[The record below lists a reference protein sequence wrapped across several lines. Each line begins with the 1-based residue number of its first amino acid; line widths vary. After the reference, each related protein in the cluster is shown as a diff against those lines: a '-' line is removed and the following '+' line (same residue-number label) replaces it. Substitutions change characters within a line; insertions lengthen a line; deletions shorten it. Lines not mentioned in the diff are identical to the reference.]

1 MDAGVASAFPSETD
15 FVRDGGGGMGVNM
28 TLLRS
33 HRMLAA
39 IAAVG
44 VTLTG
49 SQVAAQGYPTRPIRM
64 VVGVVPGGA
73 TDMLARII
81 GAKLSE
87 RFSQQVVIDNRPGPS
102 SIVGSEIVARSP
114 PDGHTLLMS
123 SSGLSIVGSLYKK
136 VPFDPIKDFDP
147 IAFVATTPYVFVVH
161 PTLPVKS
168 LSGLID
174 YAKAQPG
181 KLTYAASTPGTTQ
194 HLGAELFQKMAGIN
208 MLYIPY
214 KGSGAVLPDLLSG
227 RLQVGLD
234 NVLVVMQHVRRGAM
248 RGLAVT
254 SLKRSLVFPEL
265 PTVSE
270 AAVPDFEAIGWFG
283 VFAPARTPPPIIKQL
298 NAEIAAIMRLPD
310 VNKRLV
316 DQGAEPV
323 SAPPEE
329 LKKLLARESAK
340 WSKVIREVGILP
352 Y

>member
-1 MDAGVASAFPSETD
+1 MVLATIATAG
-15 FVRDGGGGMGVNM
+15 
-28 TLLRS
+28 
-33 HRMLAA
+33 LALA
-39 IAAVG
+39 
-44 VTLTG
+44 G
-49 SQVAAQGYPTRPIRM
+49 SPAAAQGYPKRPIRM

-73 TDMLARII
+73 TDMLARIV

-102 SIVGSEIVARSP
+102 SIVGSEIVARAAA
-114 PDGHTLLMS
+114 DGHTLLMS

-136 VPFDPIKDFDP
+136 VPFDPIRDFDP

-161 PTLPVKS
+161 PTLPVKTM
-168 LSGLID
+168 SGLID

-194 HLGAELFQKMAGIN
+194 HLGAELFQKIAGIN

-227 RLQVGLD
+227 RLQVGID

-254 SLKRSLVFPEL
+254 SLKRSQVFPEL

-283 VFAPARTPPPIIKQL
+283 VFSPARTPPEVIKQL
-298 NAEIAAIMRLPD
+298 NAEIAAIMQLPD

-323 SAPPEE
+323 SAPPDE
-329 LKKLLARESAK
+329 LKKLLAREIAK
-340 WSKVIREVGILP
+340 WSKVIREVGIQP
-352 Y
+352 H

>member
-1 MDAGVASAFPSETD
+1 MIRLSHLMVLATIATAG
-15 FVRDGGGGMGVNM
+15 
-28 TLLRS
+28 
-33 HRMLAA
+33 LALA
-39 IAAVG
+39 
-44 VTLTG
+44 G
-49 SQVAAQGYPTRPIRM
+49 SPAAAQGYPKRPIRM

-73 TDMLARII
+73 TDMLARIV

-102 SIVGSEIVARSP
+102 SIVGSEIVARAAA
-114 PDGHTLLMS
+114 DGHTLLMS

-136 VPFDPIKDFDP
+136 VPFDPIRDFDP

-161 PTLPVKS
+161 PTLPVKTM
-168 LSGLID
+168 SGLID

-194 HLGAELFQKMAGIN
+194 HLGAELFQKIAGIN

-227 RLQVGLD
+227 RLQVGID

-254 SLKRSLVFPEL
+254 SLKRSQVFPEL

-283 VFAPARTPPPIIKQL
+283 VFSPARTPPEVIKQL
-298 NAEIAAIMRLPD
+298 NAEIAAIMQLPD

-323 SAPPEE
+323 SAPPDE
-329 LKKLLARESAK
+329 LKKLLAREIAK
-340 WSKVIREVGILP
+340 WSKVIREVGIQP
-352 Y
+352 H

>member
-1 MDAGVASAFPSETD
+1 LPDNGCDIGTNVI
-15 FVRDGGGGMGVNM
+15 R
-28 TLLRS
+28 LH
-33 HRMLAA
+33 HRTVLAA
-39 IAAVG
+39 IAMLGPA
-44 VTLTG
+44 LT
-49 SQVAAQGYPTRPIRM
+49 VPLAAAQSYPARPIRM

-73 TDMLARII
+73 TDMLARIV

-102 SIVGSEIVARSP
+102 SIVGSDIVARSP
-114 PDGHTLLMS
+114 ADGHTLLMS

-136 VPFDPIKDFDP
+136 VPFDSVKDFDP
-147 IAFVATTPYVFVVH
+147 IAFIATTPYVFVVH
-161 PTLPVKS
+161 PSLPVKTM
-168 LSGLID
+168 SGLID

-194 HLGAELFQKMAGIN
+194 HLGAELFQKIAGIN

-227 RLQVGLD
+227 RLQVGID

-254 SLKRSLVFPEL
+254 SLTRSQAIPEL

-270 AAVPDFEAIGWFG
+270 AAIPDFEAIGWFG

-298 NAEIAAIMRLPD
+298 NAEIAAIMMLPD

-316 DQGAEPV
+316 EQGAEPV

-329 LKKLLARESAK
+329 LRKLLAREIAK
-340 WSKVIREVGILP
+340 WSKVIREVGIDP
-352 Y
+352 N

>member
-1 MDAGVASAFPSETD
+1 MVLATIATAG
-15 FVRDGGGGMGVNM
+15 
-28 TLLRS
+28 
-33 HRMLAA
+33 LALA
-39 IAAVG
+39 
-44 VTLTG
+44 G
-49 SQVAAQGYPTRPIRM
+49 SPAAAQGYPKRPIRM

-73 TDMLARII
+73 TDMLARIV

-102 SIVGSEIVARSP
+102 SIVGSEIVARAAA
-114 PDGHTLLMS
+114 DGHTLLMS
-123 SSGLSIVGSLYKK
+123 SSGLSIVGRLYKK
-136 VPFDPIKDFDP
+136 VPFDPIRDFDP

-161 PTLPVKS
+161 PTLPVKTM
-168 LSGLID
+168 SGLID

-194 HLGAELFQKMAGIN
+194 HLGAELFQKIAGIN

-227 RLQVGLD
+227 RLQVGID

-254 SLKRSLVFPEL
+254 SLKRSQVFPEL

-283 VFAPARTPPPIIKQL
+283 VFSPARTPPEVIKQL
-298 NAEIAAIMRLPD
+298 NAEIAAIMQLPD

-323 SAPPEE
+323 SAPPDE
-329 LKKLLARESAK
+329 LKKLLAREIAK
-340 WSKVIREVGILP
+340 WSKVIREVGIQP
-352 Y
+352 H